1 MSVDRKVKDLKD
13 LIAEK
18 GSLLVS
24 CSGGVDSSLLADIA
38 REVLGERYVCVLLD
52 SPLVPRRTLRE
63 ARRTARELGLQLEV
77 IPLPILES
85 EEFRRNPKNRCY
97 ICKKV
102 SARLLKERAR
112 ERGLSAVADGVNVA
126 DLGKHRPGIAAC
138 DEEGIC
144 HPFVEAGI
152 SKEDIRRIAR
162 ERNLPFWDMPSSACL
177 ASRIPYGEEI
187 TAEKLERIEAAE
199 EFLRDHGFGQVRVR
213 VHGPLAR
220 IEVEPAAMERLFAMR
235 AEVVRAFEDLGFVYV
250 TLDLRGFRSGSMDA
264 VHSPRASAE
273 TGDRQNAA

>member
-1 MSVDRKVKDLKD
+1 MASNQTCADWGFAMSVDRKEKDLKD
-13 LIAEK
+13 LIADK

-38 REVLGERYVCVLLD
+38 REVLGERSCCTLLD
-52 SPLVPRRTLRE
+52 APLVPRRAILE
-63 ARRTARELGLQLEV
+63 ARKTAEELNLQLEV

-85 EEFRRNPKNRCY
+85 EAFCRNPENRCY
-97 ICKKV
+97 ICKKL
-102 SARLLKERAR
+102 SSRLLKERAR
-112 ERGLSAVADGVNVA
+112 ERGLSAVADGVNIA
-126 DLGKHRPGIAAC
+126 DLGEYRPGIAAC

-162 ERNLPFWDMPSSACL
+162 ERQLPFWDMPSSACL

-187 TAEKLERIEAAE
+187 TVEKLERIEAAE

-220 IEVEPAAMERLFAMR
+220 IEVLPDAIEKLFGMR
-235 AEVVRAFEDLGFVYV
+235 DAVVRAFEDLGFAYV
-250 TLDLRGFRSGSMDA
+250 TLDLRGFRSGSMDE
-264 VHSPRASAE
+264 V
-273 TGDRQNAA
+273 